1 MKYWAQIVRLTENS
15 RQECSDKDGNLFQ
28 LRSARRQMIVTKSLI
43 QNRRTGQ
50 LLQRNEAGF
59 WMADEERIPC
69 LGRSNLE
76 YSIKISQRIENVD
89 YCD

>member
-1 MKYWAQIVRLTENS
+1 
-15 RQECSDKDGNLFQ
+15 
-28 LRSARRQMIVTKSLI
+28 MIVTKSLI

-69 LGRSNLE
+69 LGRSSLE

-89 YCD
+89 YCNCMVYLCDQLLCLNETETILSMLMKISLHNLLETI